1 MAVGD
6 VISLG
11 SKQRVS
17 QAADSKRRS
26 MQKPNDLSYY
36 VDNFSITTTFN
47 NEQISAFTPLRPKIE
62 AELSALH
69 EVLDSANP
77 NVQII
82 ALYRAK
88 RKDHE
93 SKVSDLRAV
102 ESLLADHKAK
112 HEGLK
117 LTRHR
122 QFREGFELIA
132 RHVKAIYRLITS
144 GGDADLET
152 IDQLDPF
159 SEGVLF

>member
-6 VISLG
+6 VISHG

-26 MQKPNDLSYY
+26 MQQKTNDLSHY

-77 NVQII
+77 NV
-82 ALYRAK
+82 
-88 RKDHE
+88 
-93 SKVSDLRAV
+93 
-102 ESLLADHKAK
+102 
-112 HEGLK
+112 
-117 LTRHR
+117 
-122 QFREGFELIA
+122 
-132 RHVKAIYRLITS
+132 
-144 GGDADLET
+144 
-152 IDQLDPF
+152 
-159 SEGVLF
+159 